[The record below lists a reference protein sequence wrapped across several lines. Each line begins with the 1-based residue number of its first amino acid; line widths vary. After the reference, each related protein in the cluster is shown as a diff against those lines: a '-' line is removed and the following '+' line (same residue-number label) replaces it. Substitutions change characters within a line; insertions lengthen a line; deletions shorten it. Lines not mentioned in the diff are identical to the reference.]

1 MTWSFDQSVRPFRNS
16 AYATVVSGGVLA
28 ALAVFLIYWPARE
41 NGFVWDDWNVLD
53 ILKSAGMRD
62 PALWRETLLRPP
74 ADFSVLFRP
83 LTMLTIALQLW
94 TGEPEARSFHI
105 ANLVIHSVNVFLLVL
120 IAWRLLDRGA
130 SRAFTRPGL
139 AVLCGLIYGVH
150 PALIEPV
157 VWISARSDLLLAF
170 FLSLALLFD
179 RALPETGWK
188 RALAVGASFLAA
200 MLCKE
205 SAVGFLA
212 ALPIVH
218 LAVNWQRP
226 GPPEFG
232 ALARA
237 LAPHY
242 RVYIALPGALALYF
256 AVRFAVAGPQ
266 FGLEGVITPARYIDS
281 FGQHVLVVIASL
293 TQHIWS
299 VLWPFQDIVPGRYLP
314 LPINGTELLPKAV
327 ASAGVVG
334 VALGAVCL
342 SSAGRVP
349 ALLFLAFVASLL
361 PVANIVPIP
370 AVVIP
375 SEVAAGSRYV
385 TFPLIFACL
394 AVPFVIRIAGA
405 SLMKQVRYGRALIWV
420 IAGAWILASIANVR
434 VTIPLWSNDVVLNTW
449 AIKQGGASFW
459 RHAHIGSYYLLT
471 GDYSRSREASLA
483 ALKLR
488 DDDQTAWV
496 WNNLGVAEAALGHAA
511 EAMKAFRR
519 ALDLGTDEIKTRIN
533 IASLERQG
541 GNPQAAVDV
550 LEVGLRR
557 IEESGRRHRREAQL
571 RYHLGLAY
579 GALGRSEEA
588 TVQLSA
594 ALALSRDPERR
605 KIMEE
610 ALRSVAP
617 K

>member
-1 MTWSFDQSVRPFRNS
+1 MQASRPKTAQLTSNRSF
-16 AYATVVSGGVLA
+16 ALA
-28 ALAVFLIYWPARE
+28 ACGGMLVAFLAFLIYWPARE
-41 NGFVWDDWNVLD
+41 NGFVWDDWGVLD
-53 ILKSAGMRD
+53 IDNSAGMRD

-405 SLMKQVRYGRALIWV
+405 SLMKQVRYGRALIWA

-434 VTIPLWSNDVVLNTW
+434 VTIPLWSNDGTVNSW
-449 AIKQGGASFW
+449 AIQQGGASSW
-459 RHAHIGSYYLLT
+459 RYAGVGVHYMRM
-471 GDYSRSREASLA
+471 GDYNRAREAFTTA
-483 ALKLR
+483 IKLR
-488 DDDQTAWV
+488 DDGQTAWV
-496 WNNLGVAEAALGHAA
+496 WSYLGVAETALGHMTQ
-511 EAMKAFRR
+511 AMQAFRR
-519 ALDLGTDEIKTRIN
+519 AVELNADDLRPRIA
-533 IASLERQG
+533 ISKLELAM
-541 GNPQAAVDV
+541 GNPQSAVEV
-550 LEVGLRR
+550 LEEGLRHIQR
-557 IEESGRRHRREAQL
+557 PDKVHKQEVLL
-571 RYHLGLAY
+571 RYELGLLYAR
-579 GALGRSEEA
+579 LGRASEAAE
-588 TVQLSA
+588 QLDA
-594 ALALSRDPERR
+594 ALKLARSSQERRTIEQALSSIPPR
-605 KIMEE
+605 
-610 ALRSVAP
+610 
-617 K
+617 